1 MSSEPATAA
10 SEICFA
16 PARELAAAIRERRL
30 SSVEVVGAFLDR
42 IDAVDNRINA
52 VTTRVPRAEA
62 LAQAEAAD
70 RAVAAG
76 QPLGPL
82 HGLPIAVKD
91 LMDVAGL
98 PTTHGSAPFAGAP
111 PATTDSLLAE
121 RLRRAGVV
129 FVGKTN
135 TPELGLGTVTFNGVF
150 GPTRNPWDTRKNAGG
165 SSGGAG
171 AAVAAGMLPFA
182 DGSDSGGSI
191 RYPAAFCNL
200 VGLRPSPGRIASG
213 RRGDGWSPH
222 GVLGPIARDTADAG
236 LLLSALAGADP
247 RAPLSID
254 DDPARFAAVR
264 PAELSGLRIAWSPR
278 GGGLPV
284 EPEVRAVLAETL
296 ATLAAAGAEVEE
308 LEPELF
314 DDADECWETV
324 EMLGFLEAAGEL
336 VEEHRSEL
344 RRDLVRNVEQG
355 RALSAEQI
363 VRGFGL
369 RTEIFRA
376 TARLLSEYD
385 ALALPATPV
394 VSVPAGKTWP
404 TEIDGTHL
412 DRYFLWQRL
421 ACRVTVTA
429 HPALSVPGGFSADGL
444 PVGLQLVGRHRGEL
458 ELLGVAAAIEQATGF
473 GNRRPPL

>member
-1 MSSEPATAA
+1 MSAGPAD
-10 SEICFA
+10 ICFA

-42 IDAVDNRINA
+42 IDAVDGQVNA
-52 VTTRVPRAEA
+52 ITTKVPREEA
-62 LAQAEAAD
+62 LSRAEVAD
-70 RAVAAG
+70 EAVAAG
-76 QPLGPL
+76 APLGPL

-98 PTTHGSAPFAGAP
+98 RTTQGSAAFAAAP
-111 PATTDSLLAE
+111 PARADSLLAE

-135 TPELGLGTVTFNGVF
+135 TPEYGLGTLTFNGVF
-150 GPTRNPWDTRKNAGG
+150 GPTRNPWKLSKNAGG

-171 AAVAAGMLPFA
+171 AAVAAGMLPLA

-200 VGLRPSPGRIASG
+200 VGLRPSPGRIPSG
-213 RRGDGWSPH
+213 RQGDGWSPH
-222 GVLGPIARDTADAG
+222 GVLGPIARDAADAG

-254 DDPARFAAVR
+254 DDPARFARVR
-264 PAELSGLRIAWSPR
+264 PAELDGLRIAWSPT

-284 EPEVRAVLAETL
+284 EPEVSKTL
-296 ATLAAAGAEVEE
+296 ASTLAALAGAGAVIDEVE
-308 LEPELF
+308 PDLF
-314 DDADECWETV
+314 ANADECWEIV
-324 EMLGFLEAAGEL
+324 EMLGFLEAAGSL
-336 VEEHRSEL
+336 VSERRSEL

-355 RALSAEQI
+355 AALSAAEI
-363 VRGFGL
+363 VRGLGL

-376 TARLLSEYD
+376 TARLLADYD
-385 ALALPATPV
+385 VLALPATPV
-394 VSVPAGKTWP
+394 VSVPAATPFP
-404 TEIDGTHL
+404 TEIAGTHL

-429 HPALSVPGGFSADGL
+429 HPALSVPGGFSAEGL

-458 ELLGVAAAIEQATGF
+458 ELLGVTAAIEEATGF
-473 GNRRPPL
+473 AARRPQL